1 MSNHFNHPEIRGQ
14 GQNID
19 LWDPIE
25 RSSMG
30 FTVPGSVTPEPVDP
44 DEMAFPVDAAVEF
57 QTAEIQCDGLHDV
70 HVWTLNGDF
79 VAESTNGDPLFLPP
93 GEYIFDITGPI
104 KTYFQAGTTLQI
116 MSNDAE
122 TSIFLGG
129 TNTVTLG
136 VRSFHTHPAGEIPVS
151 DDPYSLLEA
160 IPFLASSLKTL
171 SPERSFPTFRGHP
184 PQLVRTD
191 DEAELENATTGLEK
205 PDTGIYLE
213 VPPNFQHL
221 YPIAPLAFYL
231 GADVLP
237 SRTPQLRTPSKRTPF
252 SAIDEP
258 YDSAV
263 SQLLQQIFFL
273 DCVTRT
279 EGYFQVPL
287 HEREEFERAL
297 AEHDAGPDALDFAG
311 LYDAPIAERIDRYL
325 EVPFEAFEHLLPE
338 WRLTADVQPDAAYLE
353 SLPFLVADL
362 ATIRCPDPT
371 PVENVRETP
380 QPLQDFF
387 RDGSLEHP
395 NMEFVDTPRAD
406 SLEQTF
412 VGDSNPL
419 DASKATLESFE
430 SRFDRS
436 LKQPEDMEV
445 VVIVNNEEMSAEGD
459 IVSDAYRRFEETGA
473 SVRFVEDITSERLQS
488 IFQTDLDFV
497 HYIGHVDGRGLECA
511 DAYFDATGHGEYG
524 VDAFILNSCQSYTQG
539 EALVQGGC
547 IGGVVTASPVLN
559 EPAIDIGGTFARLLS
574 DGFSLRAATNIA
586 TEERLIGNQYLVIG
600 DGEVRI
606 ADGEDATPNVC
617 VLEQREDDLF
627 DVTIETYPNNTF
639 DMGCLFTPYL
649 PGVDKRYL
657 TSGKINDIVVNKSD
671 LLKYLRQSDFPVRKN
686 GSLKWSVELAEEL

>member
-1 MSNHFNHPEIRGQ
+1 MSNQFNHPEIRGQ
-14 GQNID
+14 GANID

-30 FTVPGSVTPEPVDP
+30 FTVPDPVSLEPVEP
-44 DEMAFPVDAAVEF
+44 EAMAFPVDAAVEF

-104 KTYFQAGTTLQI
+104 KTYFQVGTTLQVV
-116 MSNDAE
+116 SNEAE
-122 TSIFLGG
+122 TSIFFGG

-136 VRSFHTHPAGEIPVS
+136 VRSFHTHPAGEIPIS

-191 DEAELENATTGLEK
+191 DEDALENATTGLEK
-205 PDTGIYLE
+205 PDTDIYLE
-213 VPPNFQHL
+213 VPPDFQHL

-252 SAIDEP
+252 SSIDES

-263 SQLLQQIFFL
+263 SQLLQRVFFL
-273 DCVTRT
+273 DCITRT

-297 AEHDAGPDALDFAG
+297 ANHDAGPDALNFAA
-311 LYDAPIAERIDRYL
+311 LYDAPIAERIERYL

-338 WRLTADVQPDAAYLE
+338 WRLTADVQPDADYLE

-395 NMEFVDTPRAD
+395 NMEFIDTPRAD

-445 VVIVNNEEMSAEGD
+445 VVVVNNEEMSAEGD
-459 IVSDAYRRFEETGA
+459 IVSDAYRRFEDTGA
-473 SVRFVEDITSERLQS
+473 SVRFVEDVTSERLQS

-511 DAYFDATGHGEYG
+511 DSYFDATDCGDYN
-524 VDAFILNSCQSYTQG
+524 VDAFILNSCQSYSQG
-539 EALVQGGC
+539 EALVRGGC
-547 IGGVVTASPVLN
+547 FGGVVTASPVLN
-559 EPAIDIGGTFARLLS
+559 EPAVEIGGTFARLLS

-600 DGEVRI
+600 DGELRI
-606 ADGEDATPNVC
+606 VDGEDATPNVC
-617 VLEQREDDLF
+617 SIMERDDGLY
-627 DVTIETYPNNTF
+627 DIEIDTYPNNTL
-639 DMGCLFTPYL
+639 DMGCLFTPYI
-649 PGVDKRYL
+649 PGVNKRYL
-657 TSGKINDIVVNKSD
+657 TSGRIQDITVNKSD
-671 LLKYLRQSDFPVRKN
+671 LQNYLTMSDMPVKYDGEL
-686 GSLKWSVELAEEL
+686 LWSSTLLERL